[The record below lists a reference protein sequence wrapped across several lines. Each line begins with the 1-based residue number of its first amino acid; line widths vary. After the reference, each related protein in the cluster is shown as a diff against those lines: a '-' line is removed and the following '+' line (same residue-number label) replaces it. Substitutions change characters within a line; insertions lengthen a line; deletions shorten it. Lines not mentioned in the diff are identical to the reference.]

1 MESIRDKRTEEPER
15 ERLAGGGGLRA
26 RPLSSVSFLAISFPT
41 ISFPASSFLAT
52 SYRTAFMIL
61 VFLVMPFWGQ
71 AALVLAGS
79 EGPELGRGG
88 TVELASPSK
97 MGGEQ
102 AARAEEAARVVERLH
117 SALLGIM
124 KAGQKGATCRQR
136 YAQIEEVVTDVFDF
150 PLISRIVLGR
160 AWKGLSREERERF
173 IKAFSSM
180 SIATYAKRFK
190 SWSGERFETRQTVK
204 SRRGRLKVRTV
215 LIKADGDEVELDYLM
230 HPTPRGYKIVSV
242 IAMGVSDLSL
252 KRVEY
257 AFYLKTHTI
266 DELIAR
272 LEEQANECA

>member
-1 MESIRDKRTEEPER
+1 MEGIRDKR
-15 ERLAGGGGLRA
+15 AGGLEKERRA
-26 RPLSSVSFLAISFPT
+26 GSRRWFRLWSRAASFMAI
-41 ISFPASSFLAT
+41 
-52 SYRTAFMIL
+52 AFMITA
-61 VFLVMPFWGQ
+61 FWGQ
-71 AALVLAGS
+71 ACSVLAGN
-79 EGPELGRGG
+79 EGPELERGG
-88 TVELASPSK
+88 TVELASSSE
-97 MGGEQ
+97 GGEQ
-102 AARAEEAARVVERLH
+102 EAPAREAALVVERLH

-136 YAQIEEVVTDVFDF
+136 YAQIEGVVTEVFDF

-160 AWKGLSREERERF
+160 AWKGLSKEEKERF
-173 IKAFSSM
+173 IAAFSSM

-190 SWSGERFETRQTVK
+190 SWNGERFETRQTVP
-204 SRRGRLKVRTV
+204 SRRGRLKVKTV

-272 LEEQANECA
+272 LEEQANECV